1 MLELFE
7 LNFDADGDGVLD
19 STAQAVDLDG
29 DGTVDAL
36 LMDIGD
42 DGAVDFVAMDTDGND
57 VNFDSMEIF
66 AVDEENGEVTLVPID
81 ELETFGE
88 EEVDAPGT
96 EEDPFEIEDQLNK
109 GILRSPAGVSG
120 NVCRDSHTN
129 QNYCTFSGANR

>member
-29 DGTVDAL
+29 DGAVDAL

-57 VNFDSMEIF
+57 VSFDSVEIF
-66 AVDEENGEVTLVPID
+66 SVDEENGEVTLVSID

-109 GILRSPAGVSG
+109 GLQRSSVGAPES
-120 NVCRDSHTN
+120 VCRDSHTN
-129 QNYCTFSGANR
+129 QNYCTFAGSGR